1 MKKLLYLSI
10 AFLSLA
16 FLNTASAEVIGV
28 VDFDKVAQNYTKV
41 KSVSDEISDKYSE
54 IQRFGLDKER
64 EYKKLS
70 TALERKNFEEATQK
84 ELAKKQDALLRLKE
98 KKEAEIDAA
107 MKNAIKT
114 VAIENKI
121 DTVLE
126 KSLVF
131 FGGVDITD
139 KVVKQ
144 LNMSK

>member
-16 FLNTASAEVIGV
+16 FLNVASAEVIGV
-28 VDFDKVAQNYTKV
+28 VDFDKVAQNYSKV

-64 EYKKLS
+64 EYKKLT

-98 KKEAEIDAA
+98 KKEAEIDTA

-121 DTVLE
+121 DT
-126 KSLVF
+126 
-131 FGGVDITD
+131 
-139 KVVKQ
+139 
-144 LNMSK
+144 LNMIKTERKV